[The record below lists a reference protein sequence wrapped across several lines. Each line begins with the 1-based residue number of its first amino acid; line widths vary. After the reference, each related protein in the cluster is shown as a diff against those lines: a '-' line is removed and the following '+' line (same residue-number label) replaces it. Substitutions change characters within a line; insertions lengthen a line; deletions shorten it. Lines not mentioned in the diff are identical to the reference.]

1 MKKQT
6 NKCTKRK
13 RTKFTRLKDTVYNK
27 QVLTHHIFQY
37 DEVLPETMT
46 TKLGGF
52 YINSGRL
59 DLKEFSDDSADDFV
73 TPKSVKKNKKRVKE
87 FCLLKNLYRVLVF

>member
-1 MKKQT
+1 MQ
-6 NKCTKRK
+6 
-13 RTKFTRLKDTVYNK
+13 LQIDLIY
-27 QVLTHHIFQY
+27 FQY

-59 DLKEFSDDSADDFV
+59 ELKEMSDSSEDEFRS
-73 TPKSVKKNKKRVKE
+73 PLPVKKNKKRVIRQ
-87 FCLLKNLYRVLVF
+87 NL